1 MEYKLVSS
9 LTNINSNLHQICR
22 ESSGLYKV
30 REDDATTK
38 IREMGCAVSLCFD
51 EPASFVQEFQR

>member
-1 MEYKLVSS
+1 MEYKLAS
-9 LTNINSNLHQICR
+9 LSTNINSNLHQICR

-30 REDDATTK
+30 REDNATKK
-38 IREMGCAVSLCFD
+38 IREMGCGVSMCFD

>member
-1 MEYKLVSS
+1 MEYKFVSS

-38 IREMGCAVSLCFD
+38 IREMGYGVSMCFH
-51 EPASFVQEFQR
+51 EEASFVQEFQR